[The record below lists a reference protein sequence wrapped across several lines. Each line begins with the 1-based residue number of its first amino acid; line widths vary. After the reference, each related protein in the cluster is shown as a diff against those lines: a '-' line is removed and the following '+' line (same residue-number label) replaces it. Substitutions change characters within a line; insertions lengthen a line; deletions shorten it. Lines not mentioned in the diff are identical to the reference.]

1 MISMRNPRSIR
12 SVGGIAVVAPVFVAT
27 AAGIPWTG
35 TVALAAQPNE
45 VTKGGP
51 S

>member
-12 SVGGIAVVAPVFVAT
+12 SVGAIAVVALVFVAT
-27 AAGIPWTG
+27 AAAIPRTG
-35 TVALAAQPNE
+35 TVALAAQANE